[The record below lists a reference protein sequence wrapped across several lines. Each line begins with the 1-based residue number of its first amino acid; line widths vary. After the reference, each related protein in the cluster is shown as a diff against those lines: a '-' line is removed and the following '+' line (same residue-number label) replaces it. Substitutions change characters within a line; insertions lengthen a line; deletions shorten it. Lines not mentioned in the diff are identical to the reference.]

1 MRQKI
6 QTVILGLII
15 STSLFAQKTT
25 FYKDENLRKE
35 TSEKKAKF
43 KKIEFYNGDTLV
55 IQSRRI
61 SDNLLIAESKWLQD
75 KPVGIWTKFDMT
87 GNLISSRNFGIL
99 VYSKEPI
106 DSLYDNTKENEN
118 CTNCKSASYPTGNS
132 GMFQFLA
139 AHIKYPSE
147 SIKRG
152 SSGTVYIRFIIDKE
166 GNAVPHSIMRGVDP
180 FIDMEAWQIIEK
192 MPKWKP
198 ATKNGE
204 PIESYWILPMRFI
217 LR

>member
-6 QTVILGLII
+6 QTLILGLLI

-25 FYKDENLRKE
+25 FYKDENLKKE

-43 KKIEFYNGDTLV
+43 KKIEFYSGDTLV

-61 SDNLLIAESKWLQD
+61 SDNLMIAESKWLHD
-75 KPVGIWTKFDMT
+75 KPVGVWIRFDMT

-106 DSLYDNTKENEN
+106 DSLYDNTKENEK
-118 CTNCKSASYPTGNS
+118 CINCKSASYPTGEN
-132 GMFQFLA
+132 GVFQFLGA
-139 AHIKYPSE
+139 QINYPSE
-147 SIKRG
+147 SKKRG
-152 SSGTVYIRFIIDKE
+152 SSGTVFIRFIIDKE
-166 GNAVPHSIMRGVDP
+166 GNAKPHSIMRGVDP
-180 FIDMEAWQIIEK
+180 FIDMEAWQVIEK
-192 MPKWKP
+192 MPKWNP
-198 ATKNGE
+198 ATQNGE